1 LTPSK
6 NPSPSSSRSQPDP
19 SIPRRRSEERRRPS
33 TPSLTQ
39 SPSGQESEGVT
50 AALYVRVSTS
60 QQVEKDSLATQE
72 SRLRAYCVANGI
84 DRCTIYKDEGL
95 SAKDTDRP
103 QLKRLFE
110 DCKKGRIQVVLVTAL
125 DRITRSTRDLT
136 KLVDFFADNN
146 VRFVSIT
153 QNIDSTNAFGRF
165 MRDLLG
171 LTGRLEREVV
181 AERVAESMRH
191 RASLGKWNGGM
202 VPYGYTTF
210 QRIMKETTG
219 KRASDDSLKEIS
231 EEQARKKASSACPEP
246 KRLYIDPE
254 EARIVKRIFDTFLD
268 TRSLRRTAHI
278 LNSLGIKTRKE
289 RTWAVSTI
297 HKILTS
303 PVCTGKI
310 SYGKTRTD
318 LETGKL
324 KAVRKEEWKVFDGK
338 HKPIVPEKLF
348 KDVQEIVASRSRK
361 PTRAFN
367 TYLLSG
373 LLRCGK
379 CGGSMYG
386 QTFTRK
392 STGKTYRYYKCEDN
406 YIRGRAVCKG
416 LSVRQEDLDDFV
428 VKTLTDLSKDTVFLQ
443 DKEKMLAALREEL
456 KPDKGKER
464 LERLKKQERDL
475 EKKVETLLEGWE
487 SHVIEKADFA
497 REYEKRK
504 AELRQNRIE
513 QESLSDSV
521 DYSATAYEALNASFE
536 EISNF
541 GRNWE
546 FLDDSGKATRISTI
560 VKQIT
565 VHEDKLDIQVYLDK
579 VEEPSTG
586 VSLR

>member
-1 LTPSK
+1 MRAAK
-6 NPSPSSSRSQPDP
+6 NPGQSP
-19 SIPRRRSEERRRPS
+19 
-33 TPSLTQ
+33 PSLSGGQ
-39 SPSGQESEGVT
+39 SNPDKESGGVT

-60 QQVEKDSLATQE
+60 QQVEKESLSNQE
-72 SRLRAYCVANGI
+72 SRLRAYCAANGFRVR
-84 DRCTIYKDEGL
+84 DVYKDEGV

-103 QLKRLFE
+103 ELKRLFE
-110 DCKKGRIQVVLVTAL
+110 DCRKGRVQVVLVTAL
-125 DRITRSTRDLT
+125 DRITRSLRDLH
-136 KLVDFFADNN
+136 KLVDFFGETR
-146 VRFVSIT
+146 VRFISIT
-153 QNIDSTNAFGRF
+153 QNIDSSSAFGKF

-171 LTGRLEREVV
+171 LIAQLERGVV
-181 AERVAESMRH
+181 AERVANDMHH

-219 KRASDDSLKEIS
+219 KKASQKNEVGKSQVPASDTFKQMS

-254 EARIVKRIFDTFLD
+254 EAGVVGKIFDTFME
-268 TRSLRRTAHI
+268 TRSLRRTAHT
-278 LNSLGIKTRKE
+278 LNSLGIKTRHG
-289 RTWAVSTI
+289 RTWAVSTV

-348 KDVQEIVASRSRK
+348 RDVQEIVASRSRK

-392 STGKTYRYYKCEDN
+392 STGRTYRYYKCEDN

-416 LSVRQEDLDDFV
+416 LSVRAENLDDFV
-428 VKTLTDLSKDTVFLQ
+428 VKTLTDLSKDTVFLK
-443 DKEKMLAALREEL
+443 DKEKMLSSLREEL
-456 KPDKGKER
+456 KPDKGKES

-487 SHVIEKADFA
+487 SRLIEKADFA
-497 REYEKRK
+497 KEYDKLKAQLRENQLAQEK
-504 AELRQNRIE
+504 
-513 QESLSDSV
+513 LSDSV
-521 DYSATAYEALNASFE
+521 DYSATAYEALNASFG
-536 EISNF
+536 EIASF
-541 GRNWE
+541 GKNWE
-546 FLDDSGKATRISTI
+546 FLDDRARATKISTI

-565 VHEDKLDIQVYLDK
+565 VHEDKLDMQVYLDK

-586 VSLR
+586 VLLR